1 MYILSAKQKKN
12 RRMKIITRNITQS
25 SSPKQIQNDREPE
38 LIFVQITIKINI
50 INESKNRINFIYVMI
65 YYSRA

>member
-12 RRMKIITRNITQS
+12 RRMKIITRNIIQS

>member
-1 MYILSAKQKKN
+1 
-12 RRMKIITRNITQS
+12 MKIITRNIIQS